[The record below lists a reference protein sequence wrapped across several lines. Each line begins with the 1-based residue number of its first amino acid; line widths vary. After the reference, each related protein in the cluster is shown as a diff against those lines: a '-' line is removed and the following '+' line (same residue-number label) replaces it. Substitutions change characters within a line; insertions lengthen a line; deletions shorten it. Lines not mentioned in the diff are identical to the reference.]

1 MWLVAVWHQKQKII
15 VLVDTVLIGRS
26 IGGVI
31 SWNSGIQSCQA
42 IIYALPFAIM
52 ASHVPTI
59 FILISIQREK
69 ASTCRQLNMMS
80 DTGFTCPKCDHS
92 FPTAEQV
99 AEHLRNEHVDGTQTE
114 STKRMT

>member
-1 MWLVAVWHQKQKII
+1 MFLNQAPTSLDIAYWCVFLFDI
-15 VLVDTVLIGRS
+15 V
-26 IGGVI
+26 
-31 SWNSGIQSCQA
+31 QSD
-42 IIYALPFAIM
+42 I
-52 ASHVPTI
+52 
-59 FILISIQREK
+59 
-69 ASTCRQLNMMS
+69 MS

>member
-1 MWLVAVWHQKQKII
+1 MHSELCIHPSHNFLNNAYPLQFCQPLSENIYSGNYAERKRQAHAAGALVQCYGSLIMFLFNI
-15 VLVDTVLIGRS
+15 V
-26 IGGVI
+26 
-31 SWNSGIQSCQA
+31 QS
-42 IIYALPFAIM
+42 
-52 ASHVPTI
+52 SV
-59 FILISIQREK
+59 
-69 ASTCRQLNMMS
+69 MS

>member
-1 MWLVAVWHQKQKII
+1 MSSGAICIMLWQTDVCFLLNI
-15 VLVDTVLIGRS
+15 V
-26 IGGVI
+26 
-31 SWNSGIQSCQA
+31 QSD
-42 IIYALPFAIM
+42 I
-52 ASHVPTI
+52 
-59 FILISIQREK
+59 
-69 ASTCRQLNMMS
+69 MS

>member
-1 MWLVAVWHQKQKII
+1 MHSELCIHPSHNF
-15 VLVDTVLIGRS
+15 LE
-26 IGGVI
+26 
-31 SWNSGIQSCQA
+31 
-42 IIYALPFAIM
+42 YALPFTFM
-52 ASHVPTI
+52 VGPVPTI
-59 FILISIQREK
+59 FILVIMQREK
-69 ASTCRQLNMMS
+69 GKHIQRAHLCNAMAAWYIFLFNIVQSNMMS